1 VISECRKA
9 DDFVSGGKS
18 ARISVAILERSM
30 KFLRRFRVTL
40 AALLLA
46 FALIAAGRM
55 LHLNVINLESLQRID
70 RHSVDDVIVGLVLII
85 LGVSIDSALARQRL
99 AHEQEK
105 LLVLKATM
113 RTVQDIMNNF
123 LASVQIYAAESED
136 YVTLETRKMLE
147 ERIRDAAT
155 KLQTL
160 GNLAS
165 TPMREVAAGPVID
178 YESARKERFSAAA

>member
-1 VISECRKA
+1 
-9 DDFVSGGKS
+9 
-18 ARISVAILERSM
+18 M
-30 KFLRRFRVTL
+30 KLMCRFRVTL

-46 FALIAAGRM
+46 FTLITAEKLLR
-55 LHLNVINLESLQRID
+55 LNVLNLESLLAID
-70 RHSVDDVIVGLVLII
+70 RRSVDDVIVGLVLII
-85 LGVSIDSALARQRL
+85 FGVSIDGALARQRL

-123 LASVQIYAAESED
+123 LASVQAYAAESED
-136 YVTLETRKMLE
+136 YVTLETQKMLE

-155 KLQTL
+155 RLQAL

-178 YESARKERFSAAA
+178 YEMARKDVYSAAA